1 MDSGLSASDVAMLNG
16 NGGNWGGNSFL
27 WIFALL
33 ILANGGLGGWNR
45 GDYGQY
51 ATAAS
56 QQEILFGQQFQ
67 NLDNKMDRGFTSLGN
82 GISSATFSLNN
93 SIKDGNAMVAGRVVD
108 EGRAMQSQ
116 LADCCCTT
124 QRNID
129 SVRFDMAN
137 YAAQSN
143 ANTTAQIQKVLDAI
157 AQNKIESLQGRVNQL
172 ELQNAMCGV
181 VRYPNGMTYDAGR
194 SPFCNCGGCGCGNI

>member
-1 MDSGLSASDVAMLNG
+1 MDSALTASDVALLDNNG
-16 NGGNWGGNSFL
+16 MGGGNAFL

-33 ILANGGLGGWNR
+33 ILANGGLGGWGNR
-45 GDYGQY
+45 GDFGQY

-67 NLDNKMDRGFTSLGN
+67 NIDNKIDRGFTSIGN

-108 EGRAMQSQ
+108 EGRGLQSQ
-116 LADCCCTT
+116 IADCCCTT

-129 SVRFDMAN
+129 SVRFDMSN
-137 YAAQSN
+137 YACDIKAN
-143 ANTTAQIQKVLDAI
+143 DTANTQKILDVL
-157 AQNKIESLQGRVNQL
+157 AQNKIETLQGRINQL

-194 SPFCNCGGCGCGNI
+194 SPFCNCGGCNCGNI